1 MAHPYP
7 RRVPGV
13 VDTGGMSRFLLA
25 WEMGA
30 GLGHVDRLLV
40 WARELRRR
48 GHEVLFALRDL
59 APAHARLGAEGFTA
73 LAAPCWLHP
82 PRDAPRLGN
91 HAAVLAAAGWLE
103 PEGLAGL
110 ICAWRALL
118 QLSRCDVLL
127 TDHAPTAVLAAR
139 GQGLPVWAVGT
150 SFECPPPA
158 PFFPPM
164 HYWDPREYERC
175 PMYDHPLLVR
185 ANQALQSLGDSPLPR
200 LSALYDGV
208 GRALAS
214 FPELLHYDGHGAE
227 SPVVGPVFVV
237 DRGATPR
244 WPDEGDGPR
253 VFVHVHHDHP
263 ALPALLAALAQ
274 RGWPAIAYLHGGRLA
289 PGQPGST
296 GSLRLETRPLHLGQV
311 LRDAD
316 LVVSHAGIG
325 TVSAALLAGKCQLL
339 LPAQTEQRMLAR
351 RAAAGGLALA
361 LEHGSAGPADLGQ
374 ALDRLRDDPALAS
387 TVGELARR
395 YHGLTPERVAERL
408 VDLLQAGVPPT
419 AHGAGTAAGRPGPG
433 RSGTH

>member
-1 MAHPYP
+1 MPSGCSRPSSVYSWFITSRPRCCCRAVQREEVDAVVVHAHLH
-7 RRVPGV
+7 RLLGGAVAGIGV
-13 VDTGGMSRFLLA
+13 GRPA
-25 WEMGA
+25 CCRHA
-30 GLGHVDRLLV
+30 DRL
-40 WARELRRR
+40 APGREC
-48 GHEVLFALRDL
+48 
-59 APAHARLGAEGFTA
+59 T
-73 LAAPCWLHP
+73 
-82 PRDAPRLGN
+82 
-91 HAAVLAAAGWLE
+91 
-103 PEGLAGL
+103 
-110 ICAWRALL
+110 
-118 QLSRCDVLL
+118 
-127 TDHAPTAVLAAR
+127 TT
-139 GQGLPVWAVGT
+139 
-150 SFECPPPA
+150 
-158 PFFPPM
+158 
-164 HYWDPREYERC
+164 
-175 PMYDHPLLVR
+175 PLLVR

-227 SPVVGPVFVV
+227 SPVVGPVFVG
-237 DRGATPR
+237 RSWRHAALAGRRRRPA
-244 WPDEGDGPR
+244 R
-253 VFVHVHHDHP
+253 VRPCAPTTHP